1 LGIQAIRVP
10 IVAFVL
16 SVSLIAVAFVAVN
29 FAAPR
34 PESSVD
40 VAGTTPIRHVFVI
53 MKENHAFDNYF
64 GTFPG
69 ADGIPPNVALSDGRG
84 GSISPHHLTTSWTPD
99 LPHSREAML
108 QSYNGGR
115 NDGFVLAA
123 ETAAHGL
130 GSFAMGYYDRRQI
143 GGYWDLAENY
153 TLADRYFQSMFGPTI
168 PNRLYSFAGHAGGL
182 TTNMIGGSG
191 LDLPTIFD
199 QLETR
204 GISWKYYSS
213 VIPFYP
219 PIPLNFPHIRN
230 NQGMASKVVA
240 MNQLLPD
247 VVRGVSPQVV
257 FVDTEFDPDIS
268 EHPVASVTTGEEW
281 TMQIVGA
288 IMASPQWSST
298 AIFLVWDESGGFY
311 DHVAPPQVDN
321 WGYGFRVPL
330 LLISPFAKRGW
341 IDHTLMDHTS
351 LMRFIADNWNMPYLT
366 DREAQAGSPTNAFVF
381 DHSGS
386 ANKFVPL
393 PLAYAQVTNELM
405 EPAPLARD
413 SLLSCQV
420 EDP

>member
-1 LGIQAIRVP
+1 
-10 IVAFVL
+10 
-16 SVSLIAVAFVAVN
+16 
-29 FAAPR
+29 
-34 PESSVD
+34 
-40 VAGTTPIRHVFVI
+40 
-53 MKENHAFDNYF
+53 
-64 GTFPG
+64 
-69 ADGIPPNVALSDGRG
+69 
-84 GSISPHHLTTSWTPD
+84 
-99 LPHSREAML
+99 
-108 QSYNGGR
+108 
-115 NDGFVLAA
+115 
-123 ETAAHGL
+123 
-130 GSFAMGYYDRRQI
+130 
-143 GGYWDLAENY
+143 
-153 TLADRYFQSMFGPTI
+153 
-168 PNRLYSFAGHAGGL
+168 
-182 TTNMIGGSG
+182 
-191 LDLPTIFD
+191 
-199 QLETR
+199 
-204 GISWKYYSS
+204 
-213 VIPFYP
+213 
-219 PIPLNFPHIRN
+219 
-230 NQGMASKVVA
+230 MASKVVA

-247 VVRGVSPQVV
+247 VVRGVFPQVV

-268 EHPVASVTTGEEW
+268 EHPVSSVTAGEEW
-281 TMQIVGA
+281 TIQIVGA

-366 DREAQAGSPTNAFVF
+366 DREAQAGSPSNAFVF

-413 SLLSCQV
+413 SLLSYQL